1 MTLIERISPKVGEA
15 LAKAALQANI
25 HKPELLLGGG
35 IVFSVGAA
43 ALSGWG
49 TLKAK
54 KVLEERANSLEAI
67 EQAKDVDGYSED
79 EEKKDLAISNA
90 KMVAGFA
97 KAYGPAAA
105 CLVISCVM
113 LVSARNVEH
122 SRLVALQT
130 EYNALLALFNLY
142 RERVREDAGV
152 EKDLEYYNGVEEK
165 EIEEVKTTKSGKEK
179 VVKKSVKQLTWRE
192 DALHREYSQDTS
204 TEWVHPDHYSG
215 YNRAFLDGQE
225 TWARQRY
232 LSRTPHYLLL
242 SEVVEDLGM
251 ELLGND
257 IMLGWHE
264 DLVNDFGRVDEDIS
278 FGIMTPE
285 QLQLEHK
292 DGDWTMVPEDVFR
305 LNFNC
310 DGDISGCSFR
320 R

>member
-1 MTLIERISPKVGEA
+1 MNLIEKLPPKMGGA
-15 LAKAALQANI
+15 IAKAALQADI

-35 IVFSVGAA
+35 IIFSVGAA
-43 ALSGWG
+43 TLSGWG

-54 KVLEERANSLEAI
+54 KVLEERANSLDSIKQAEA
-67 EQAKDVDGYSED
+67 VDGYSE
-79 EEKKDLAISNA
+79 EEERKDLAITNA
-90 KMVAGFA
+90 KTVVGLT

-113 LVSARNVEH
+113 LVSARNIEH
-122 SRLVALQT
+122 ARLVALQT

-142 RERVREDAGV
+142 RERVREDVGSA
-152 EKDLEYYNGVEEK
+152 KDLEYYNGVEEK
-165 EIEEVKTTKSGKEK
+165 EVEEVKTTKSGKEK
-179 VVKKSVKQLTWRE
+179 IVKKSVKQLTWRE
-192 DALHREYSQDTS
+192 DALHREYSQNTS
-204 TEWVHPDHYSG
+204 TEWVHPDHHPG

-232 LSRTPHYLLL
+232 LSRSPHYLLL

-251 ELLGND
+251 ELKGND

-285 QLQLEHK
+285 ELQLEHK
-292 DGDWTMVPEDVFR
+292 DGDWAVVPEDVFR

>member
-1 MTLIERISPKVGEA
+1 MNLIEKLPPKVGGA
-15 LAKAALQANI
+15 LAKAALQADI

-35 IVFSVGAA
+35 IAFSVGAA

-54 KVLEERANSLEAI
+54 KVLEERADNLDAI
-67 EQAKDVDGYSED
+67 KQAKEVEGYSED

-105 CLVISCVM
+105 CLIISCVM
-113 LVSARNVEH
+113 LVSARNIEH
-122 SRLVALQT
+122 SRLVAQQT
-130 EYNALLALFNLY
+130 EYIALLALFNLY
-142 RERVREDAGV
+142 RERVREDAGAA
-152 EKDLEYYNGVEEK
+152 KDLEYYNGVEEK
-165 EIEEVKTTKSGKEK
+165 EVEEVKTTKSGKEK

-192 DALHREYSQDTS
+192 DALHREFSRDT
-204 TEWVHPDHYSG
+204 TLEWVHPDQYPG
-215 YNRAFLDGQE
+215 YNYSLLQ
-225 TWARQRY
+225 QREEAAMQKY
-232 LSRTPHYLLL
+232 LTRKPHYLLL
-242 SEVVEDLGM
+242 SEVLDDLRLEPMGED
-251 ELLGND
+251 
-257 IMLGWHE
+257 IKLGWHE
-264 DLVNDFGRVDEDIS
+264 DLAREAGRDPEVIS

-285 QLQLEHK
+285 QIQLEHG
-292 DGDWTMVPEDVFR
+292 DGDWAVVPEDVFR

>member
-1 MTLIERISPKVGEA
+1 MNLMEKLPPKVGGA
-15 LAKAALQANI
+15 LAKAALQADI

-35 IVFSVGAA
+35 IIFSVGAA

-49 TLKAK
+49 TIQAK
-54 KVLEERANSLEAI
+54 KVLEERANNLDAI
-67 EQAKDVDGYSED
+67 KQAKDLEGYSEA
-79 EEKKDLAISNA
+79 EEKQDLAISNA

-97 KAYGPAAA
+97 KAYGPSAA
-105 CLVISCVM
+105 CLIISCVM
-113 LVSARNVEH
+113 LVSARNIEH

-142 RERVREDAGV
+142 RERVREDAGAA
-152 EKDLEYYNGVEEK
+152 KDLEYYNGVEEK
-165 EIEEVKTTKSGKEK
+165 EVEEVKTTKSGKEK

-192 DALHREYSQDTS
+192 DALHREYSRDTS
-204 TEWVHPDHYSG
+204 TEWVDPDHYSG
-215 YNRAFLDGQE
+215 YNLAFLDGQQ

-242 SEVVEDLGM
+242 SEVDEDLG
-251 ELLGND
+251 LDLFGND
-257 IMLGWHE
+257 IKLGWHE
-264 DLVNDFGRVDEDIS
+264 DLAREAGRDPEDIS
-278 FGIMTPE
+278 FGIMTSE

-292 DGDWTMVPEDVFR
+292 DGDWAVVPEDVFR